1 MSYLLKVDVS
11 PFGGNST
18 SLNLGNAFVKAFSAA
33 NPNVEVRVRDL
44 SANPLPHLD
53 GEAISAGYVP
63 EEGRSNGQASKHQ
76 LRLDLIK
83 EIAEAKS
90 VVITVPLWNWSI
102 PSVLKAY
109 VDHIVLIGALDPYT
123 NRKLAGKK
131 VTIFIGA
138 GGGYGPGSAHPEWE
152 FMTPYL
158 THIFTSLGSEDV
170 QVIRAEF
177 SLAGVAPGME
187 SLVPNKEKSLADGIA
202 AAEARAATI

>member
-1 MSYLLKVDVS
+1 MAENIDLFARMRAGDHQAMQDMY
-11 PFGGNST
+11 
-18 SLNLGNAFVKAFSAA
+18 A
-33 NPNVEVRVRDL
+33 VRVKG
-44 SANPLPHLD
+44 
-53 GEAISAGYVP
+53 GEFQIVGKVTKAQV
-63 EEGRSNGQASKHQ
+63 
-76 LRLDLIK
+76 K

-152 FMTPYL
+152 FITPYL

-202 AAEARAATI
+202 AAEARAASI